1 MAISHSVQDYLKTI
15 YKLQNGHGANSSV
28 NTTLLSETMGVSAAS
43 VTSMF
48 KKLAEM
54 DLVRHT
60 PYKGVALTDAGE
72 KAALEVVRHHRLLE
86 RYLMDRLGYSWDE
99 VDAEADRLE
108 HVISEEFED
117 RIDKAMGYPTIDPH
131 GDPIPTK
138 DGNIHRIDTS
148 RLSETKVGK
157 QVRIVHVSDHD
168 PEMLRYM
175 EGLGLVPATRV
186 EVRER
191 APFNGPL
198 LVVVNAGE
206 EHALG
211 LEVARHIHVAE
222 SE

>member
-15 YKLQNGHGANSSV
+15 YKLQNGHGADGSV
-28 NTTLLSETMGVSAAS
+28 NTTLLSETMGVAAAS

-54 DLVRHT
+54 NLVRHT

-86 RYLMDRLGYSWDE
+86 RYLMDTLGYSWDE

-108 HVISEEFED
+108 HVISEDFED

-131 GDPIPTK
+131 GDPIPAK
-138 DGNIHRIDTS
+138 DGSIHRENTC
-148 RLSETKVGK
+148 RLSEISVGK
-157 QVRIVHVSDHD
+157 RVQIRHVSDHD
-168 PEMLRYM
+168 PNMLRYM
-175 EGLGLVPATRV
+175 EDLGLVPAATV
-186 EVRER
+186 EIRER

-198 LVVVNAGE
+198 LVAVTSGDQ
-206 EHALG
+206 HALG
-211 LEVARHIHVAE
+211 LEVAHHIYVVEAA
-222 SE
+222 

>member
-15 YKLQNGHGANSSV
+15 YKLQNDHGADGAV
-28 NTTLLSETMGVSAAS
+28 NTTLLSETMGVAAAS

-54 DLVRHT
+54 NLVRHT

-86 RYLMDRLGYSWDE
+86 RYLMDTLGYTWDE

-108 HVISEEFED
+108 HVISEDFEE
-117 RIDKAMGYPTIDPH
+117 RIDKAMGYPTTDPH

-138 DGNIHRIDTS
+138 DGDIKRVDTS
-148 RLSETKVGK
+148 RLSEAGVGK
-157 QVRIVHVSDHD
+157 RVQIRHVSDHD
-168 PEMLRYM
+168 PKMLRYM
-175 EGLGLVPATRV
+175 EDLGLIPSATV

-198 LVVVNAGE
+198 LVAVAAGG

-211 LEVARHIHVAE
+211 LEVARHIYVVD